1 MTWHRG
7 KNNKAQPHYF
17 LSSGHT
23 SLENMASTTNG
34 TIATQQPDKE
44 KSASVKKRVKK
55 EAQPEAS
62 KKREHEDSEEADDED
77 FNPNEESGD
86 FFNAV
91 TKFSALKPGCY
102 YKIVRLANYR
112 NHRLVAV
119 PVKGFEGTFKNFN
132 NLVQQ

>member
-1 MTWHRG
+1 M
-7 KNNKAQPHYF
+7 
-17 LSSGHT
+17 
-23 SLENMASTTNG
+23 NG
-34 TIATQQPDKE
+34 SIPLTQVPDKE
-44 KSASVKKRVKK
+44 KTLEKPPKKRQKESEKK
-55 EAQPEAS
+55 YKPPVSDEEG
-62 KKREHEDSEEADDED
+62 EEDDDI
-77 FNPNEESGD
+77 ESGE

-112 NHRLVAV
+112 NNRMVAV

>member
-1 MTWHRG
+1 MSATENG
-7 KNNKAQPHYF
+7 KSEAVPNAVEKPK
-17 LSSGHT
+17 SST
-23 SLENMASTTNG
+23 PKKRAKPEEKPAKVL
-34 TIATQQPDKE
+34 ATQLDD
-44 KSASVKKRVKK
+44 S
-55 EAQPEAS
+55 
-62 KKREHEDSEEADDED
+62 DSEESYSPTHDG
-77 FNPNEESGD
+77 EESAD

>member
-1 MTWHRG
+1 
-7 KNNKAQPHYF
+7 
-17 LSSGHT
+17 
-23 SLENMASTTNG
+23 MATTTNG
-34 TIATQQPDKE
+34 KSEIATQVPDKE
-44 KSASVKKRVKK
+44 KSSASKKRVKPEK
-55 EAQPEAS
+55 KSAEPLKPYPRDSSDEEA
-62 KKREHEDSEEADDED
+62 EADDD
-77 FNPNEESGD
+77 FRDEGEGAD

>member
-1 MTWHRG
+1 MEPIG
-7 KNNKAQPHYF
+7 AKI
-17 LSSGHT
+17 S
-23 SLENMASTTNG
+23 
-34 TIATQQPDKE
+34 TQQPEKD
-44 KSASVKKRVKK
+44 KSANGKKRPKK
-55 EAQPEAS
+55 EEKPEAV
-62 KKREHEDSEEADDED
+62 KKREHDDSDEAEDED
-77 FNPNEESGD
+77 FNANEESGD
-86 FFNAV
+86 FFDAV

>member
-1 MTWHRG
+1 MSNSQNG
-7 KNNKAQPHYF
+7 KQ
-17 LSSGHT
+17 
-23 SLENMASTTNG
+23 EIST
-34 TIATQQPDKE
+34 QVPEKE
-44 KSASVKKRVKK
+44 KAPIKKRAKTEEKPRPPKK
-55 EAQPEAS
+55 T
-62 KKREHEDSEEADDED
+62 EDSDEEADVED
-77 FNPNEESGD
+77 INNEDGEGAD

>member
-1 MTWHRG
+1 MSATQNG
-7 KNNKAQPHYF
+7 K
-17 LSSGHT
+17 G
-23 SLENMASTTNG
+23 E
-34 TIATQQPDKE
+34 IATQQPEKE
-44 KSASVKKRVKK
+44 KSSLSKKRVKSEEK
-55 EAQPEAS
+55 AHVQ
-62 KKREHEDSEEADDED
+62 KKRDDSDEEEHDKDDISDNGE
-77 FNPNEESGD
+77 GRD

-102 YKIVRLANYR
+102 YKIVRLSNYR

>member
-1 MTWHRG
+1 
-7 KNNKAQPHYF
+7 
-17 LSSGHT
+17 
-23 SLENMASTTNG
+23 MASTTNG
-34 TIATQQPDKE
+34 TISTQVPDKE
-44 KSASVKKRVKK
+44 KAAATKKRMKK
-55 EAQPEAS
+55 EEKPEAS
-62 KKREHEDSEEADDED
+62 KKRENDESDDAEDED
-77 FNPNEESGD
+77 FNAGEESGD